1 MPHAFWIKFKTEVKG
16 GTKMKISDKGIEFLI
31 KEEGEVLHAYKCQAR
46 VWTIGVGHTG
56 GVTPNMKITK
66 EQSRQLLKSD
76 LCRFEKVVNETIKH
90 PLLQHQFDALV
101 SFAFNVGAPAFKA
114 STLAKKINTNSPWA
128 EIRHEF
134 LRWNKVKG
142 KENAGLTSRRKRE
155 AKLYYGE

>member
-1 MPHAFWIKFKTEVKG
+1 MKT
-16 GTKMKISDKGIEFLI
+16 SDKGIEFII
-31 KEEGEVLHAYKCQAR
+31 KEEGEVLHAYRCQAG

-56 GVTPNMKITK
+56 GVTPDLKINK

-76 LCRFEKVVNETIKH
+76 LCRFEKAVNETIKH

-101 SFAFNVGAPAFKA
+101 SFAFNVGTQAFKG
-114 STLAKKINTNSPWA
+114 STLAKKINANAPYN

-134 LRWNKVKG
+134 LRWNKAGG
-142 KENAGLTSRRKRE
+142 KVLAGLTSRRKRE

>member
-1 MPHAFWIKFKTEVKG
+1 
-16 GTKMKISDKGIEFLI
+16 MKISDEGIEFII
-31 KEEGEVLHAYKCQAR
+31 KEEGEVLHAYRCQAG

-56 GVTPNMKITK
+56 GVTPDMIITRV
-66 EQSRQLLKSD
+66 QSRELLKSD
-76 LCRFEKVVNETIKH
+76 LRRFEKVVNETIKH
-90 PLLQHQFDALV
+90 SLLQHQFDALV
-101 SFAFNVGAPAFKA
+101 SFAFNVGASAFRA
-114 STLAKKINTNSPWA
+114 STLAKKINANSSWN

>member
-1 MPHAFWIKFKTEVKG
+1 
-16 GTKMKISDKGIEFLI
+16 MKISEKGIEFII
-31 KEEGEVLHAYKCQAR
+31 KEEGEVLHAYRCQAGI
-46 VWTIGVGHTG
+46 WTIGVGHTG
-56 GVTPNMKITK
+56 GVTPDMRITRV
-66 EQSRQLLKSD
+66 QSRELLKSD
-76 LCRFEKVVNETIKH
+76 LKRFEKAVNDTIKH

-101 SFAFNVGAPAFKA
+101 SFTFNVGAAAFKA